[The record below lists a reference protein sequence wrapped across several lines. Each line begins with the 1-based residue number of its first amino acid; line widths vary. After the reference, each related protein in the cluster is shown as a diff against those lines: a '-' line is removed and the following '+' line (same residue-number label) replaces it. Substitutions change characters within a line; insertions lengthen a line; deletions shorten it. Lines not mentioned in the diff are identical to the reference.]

1 VHIVFS
7 QLESHFSTFE
17 FFLLGKSLD
26 FEIRNQN
33 FRTRRF
39 PGDVPVVSMVHPG
52 RTRRERSSTALCGT
66 SVAKHTTLHMINTTL

>member
-1 VHIVFS
+1 MHIVFS

-33 FRTRRF
+33 FHTRRSA
-39 PGDVPVVSMVHPG
+39 GDVSDAYWMSAGGVFPDKINAAFTGS
-52 RTRRERSSTALCGT
+52 RRRKSDLQAFRA
-66 SVAKHTTLHMINTTL
+66 VYI